1 VATRRLEEYHIPQ
14 QPPVHWVA
22 SPVWGMALR
31 EIEFL
36 GRSHQKSRFPM
47 PKTSSQELLISLTLS
62 SCELSSSA
70 VQLAL
75 PAKLSLQ
82 NFDLNII
89 GISYLVH

>member
-1 VATRRLEEYHIPQ
+1 MATTRLEEYRIPQ
-14 QPPVHWVA
+14 QPLVHWVA

-31 EIEFL
+31 EVGFL

-47 PKTSSQELLISLTLS
+47 PKTSSEEMLISSTPS

-70 VQLAL
+70 VQLVL

-82 NFDLNII
+82 NFDLDIR
-89 GISYLVH
+89 V